1 MKMKDVFRLFFLQVI
16 FSKLL
21 LQPYDQISTVKHML
35 GIYPLLEVVKNG
47 TFFFFFLYNMLT
59 LLLFSNRLVQ
69 RNSLGIVLLG

>member
-47 TFFFFFLYNMLT
+47 TFFFFLYVMLT